1 MRSESDSLGTIEIE
15 TDRLWGAQTQRS
27 LENFPIGG
35 DRYRWGRA
43 VIEALG
49 IVKKAA
55 ALANR
60 ELGELSEERC
70 ALIVAAADEV
80 IAGQLDD
87 HFPLVV
93 WQTGSGTHTNMNVN
107 EVIANRA
114 IQRAGGALGSK
125 DPIHPNDHVNRSQ
138 SSNDVFP
145 TVMHLAIRRTLH
157 RDLLPALRDVG
168 ATLAS
173 KADAHRELIKTG
185 RTHLQDATP
194 ISLGQQISGWVTQL
208 DEVVAGIEHAD
219 RVLADLTLGG
229 TAVGTGL
236 NAPDAF
242 AELAVSRIVEE
253 TGLDWTI
260 RANYFA
266 GSSAHDAVV
275 AVSATLRTAAVALMK
290 IGNDVR
296 WLASGPRTGIGELV
310 IPSNEPGSSIMPGKV
325 NPSQIEALT
334 MIAVHVFGN
343 DAATAFAGSQGN
355 FELNA
360 YKPVM
365 LSSVLDSIELLADG
379 ARSFDQRC
387 ARGIEPNIVRIERNL
402 ENNLMLVTALSPQ
415 IGYDR
420 AAAIAKDAAAR
431 DISLRQAAIESGA
444 VDPDQFDLW
453 VDPREMM

>member
-1 MRSESDSLGTIEIE
+1 MRSESDSLGAIEIDD
-15 TDRLWGAQTQRS
+15 DRLWGAQTQRS

-35 DRYRWGRA
+35 DRYRWGRS

-60 ELGELSEERC
+60 ELGELSDERC
-70 ALIVAAADEV
+70 ALMVAAADEV
-80 IAGQLDD
+80 IAGDLDE

-93 WQTGSGTHTNMNVN
+93 WQTGSGTHTNMNAN
-107 EVIANRA
+107 EVISNRA
-114 IQRAGGALGSK
+114 IQQAGGTVGSK
-125 DPIHPNDHVNRSQ
+125 DPVHPNDHVNRSQ

-157 RDLLPALRDVG
+157 RDLLPALRDLQ

-173 KADAHRELIKTG
+173 KSDAHRDVIKTG

-208 DEVVAGIEHAD
+208 GEAVAGIEHAD
-219 RVLADLTLGG
+219 KALAGLTLGG

-236 NAPDAF
+236 NAPDNF
-242 AELAVSRIVEE
+242 ASLAVGLIAEE

-260 RANYFA
+260 RENYFA
-266 GSSAHDAVV
+266 GSSAHDALV
-275 AVSATLRTAAVALMK
+275 AMSATLRTAAVALMK

-325 NPSQIEALT
+325 NPSQVEALT

-360 YKPVM
+360 YKPVI

-379 ARSFDQRC
+379 VRSFDERC
-387 ARGIEPNIVRIERNL
+387 ARGIEPNLPRIERNL
-402 ENNLMLVTALSPQ
+402 ENNLMLVTALSPH

-420 AAAIAKDAAAR
+420 AASIAKDASAR

-444 VDPDQFDLW
+444 VDSDQYDLW
-453 VDPREMM
+453 VDPRDMT